1 MVEADKVL
9 VCVLPF
15 TISVVV
21 DKWTCVSSV
30 YKVVVNSVVL
40 TITEVVEEDTPENA
54 GSLNDER
61 VETGVPGWSISLD
74 GVTMSK
80 VPEVVNEVGVVVVD
94 ASELSDSETVSVL
107 NEEDA
112 THAVVES
119 SENETLKDSDDSP
132 VALKLVEVTA
142 DADPI
147 VESFEVNPLGEGN
160 VLAEVVA

>member
-30 YKVVVNSVVL
+30 YKVVGNSVVL
-40 TITEVVEEDTPENA
+40 TITAVVEEDIPENA

-74 GVTMSK
+74 GVKMSK
-80 VPEVVNEVGVVVVD
+80 VPEVVNEVGVVVVN
-94 ASELSDSETVSVL
+94 ASELSDSETVSVR

-112 THAVVES
+112 AHAVVE
-119 SENETLKDSDDSP
+119 
-132 VALKLVEVTA
+132 
-142 DADPI
+142 
-147 VESFEVNPLGEGN
+147 
-160 VLAEVVA
+160 